1 MEFARISK
9 KITIPLAVMLQY
21 IPTVREDWMYIKK
34 VVEVV
39 IESLENVK
47 QVCYIKNDVIETLFC
62 MREEE

>member
-1 MEFARISK
+1 
-9 KITIPLAVMLQY
+9 
-21 IPTVREDWMYIKK
+21 MYIKK